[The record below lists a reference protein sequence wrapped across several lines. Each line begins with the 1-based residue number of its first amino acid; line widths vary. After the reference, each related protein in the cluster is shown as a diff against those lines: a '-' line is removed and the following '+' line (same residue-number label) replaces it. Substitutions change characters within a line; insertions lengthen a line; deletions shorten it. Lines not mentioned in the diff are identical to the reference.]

1 MAYHCCSS
9 LLCMYIIRIP
19 SLYRVGHGGI
29 HRSSLLPL
37 RSRFPATSLM
47 LESQDELQQ
56 VAAPTPWGH
65 EIATTDMFYSV
76 SHQTAHKVRC

>member
-1 MAYHCCSS
+1 
-9 LLCMYIIRIP
+9 MYIIRIP
-19 SLYRVGHGGI
+19 SLYSVGHGGI

-37 RSRFPATSLM
+37 RSRFRATSLM

-56 VAAPTPWGH
+56 VAATQHHGAS
-65 EIATTDMFYSV
+65 EIATTHMFYSA